1 MCHTL
6 PREQPLGV
14 SFKNKWLPRGVFLKI
29 PQDNTRVQC
38 VDFFDKLKEKEIVL
52 YS

>member
-6 PREQPLGV
+6 PREQLLAI
-14 SFKNKWLPRGVFLKI
+14 SFKNKWLPRAVFLKI

-38 VDFFDKLKEKEIVL
+38 VDFSDKLRGKEIVL
-52 YS
+52 CS